1 MSLRVLLAASLA
13 VEGPQGMAQA
23 FDAGLPAWGA
33 LLFLAWGST
42 ALAYAW
48 YFDGVKALGA
58 GAASGYITL
67 VPVIGVACSA
77 LWLGEQIDAPMLAGG
92 AMALAG
98 TAVMNWG
105 RRTPRAAAATAAAR

>member
-1 MSLRVLLAASLA
+1 MLLAASLV
-13 VEGPQGMAQA
+13 VEGPQGLAGVLHA
-23 FDAGLPAWGA
+23 DATSWGA

-48 YFDGVKALGA
+48 YFDGVKVLGA

-67 VPVIGVACSA
+67 VPVIGVICSA
-77 LWLGEQIDAPMLAGG
+77 LWLGERIDTPMLVGG
-92 AMALAG
+92 ALAVAG

-105 RRTPRAAAATAAAR
+105 RRAPAPVAPQAGR